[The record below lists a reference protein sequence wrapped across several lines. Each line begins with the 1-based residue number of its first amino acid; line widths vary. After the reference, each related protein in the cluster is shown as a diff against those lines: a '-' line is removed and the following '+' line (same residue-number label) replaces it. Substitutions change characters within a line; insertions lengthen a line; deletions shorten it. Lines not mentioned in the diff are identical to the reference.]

1 MLENLIMSIPIL
13 LVLSSMVTGFSSSKL
28 TNINAGI
35 ISSLFVFICLIFS
48 LVIFYNSFTNENS
61 ILYDDFYK
69 WISISG
75 LNIGMGYLIDKLSS
89 MMMVVVLLISFVV
102 HVYSIGYMRDEK
114 DFKRFFSYIAL
125 FTFSMILLV
134 MSNNLIQL
142 FIGWEGVGLVS
153 YLLIGFFYKKESAIK
168 ANLKAFLINR
178 IGDMFFII
186 GIIMVFVLLDSFDY
200 KTMFSNLKLVD
211 LSNQDYYYGFSYIDI
226 ACFFLFIG
234 AMAKSAQI
242 PLHVWLPD
250 SMEGPTPISALIHA
264 ATMVTAGIFMVARL
278 SPIYIYAE
286 VTTDF
291 ILIIGALTA
300 LFIGVIAIFENDI
313 KKVIAYSTIS
323 QLGYM
328 VSALGINAY
337 TVSFFHLY
345 THAFFKALL
354 FLCAGS
360 VIMSLHHNQ
369 DITKMGGLR
378 KKLPITYFCFL
389 VGTLCIIGFPLTS
402 GFFSKDLILEVML
415 YENTDLSFFVYIL
428 LLIGALITTVYSLRL
443 IFIVFYGK
451 YRGGDIH
458 KIHEESYIILS
469 PLIILATLSLLS
481 GFVIRTFIELPIFMF
496 GVKEIHYEGLL
507 PFISHGILSPA
518 SVTLI
523 VGFLIAKY
531 LYLDNKELL
540 FLSNKYLKK
549 LSMIIKSKYK
559 FDEFFLNCSDFMKAT
574 SYFAATKFD
583 IKIIDSFIVN
593 GLPSKINKLSSYF
606 KSISSGYLY
615 HYAFLIVFSLVVIFG
630 IILSRVL

>member
-1 MLENLIMSIPIL
+1 MEKFIMYIPIL
-13 LVLSSMVTGFSSSKL
+13 LLISSVTTGLLSTRLSNVH
-28 TNINAGI
+28 AGI
-35 ISSLFVFICLIFS
+35 IGSSLVFASLILSLFICFNIFS
-48 LVIFYNSFTNENS
+48 EESNT
-61 ILYDDFYK
+61 LYDDFYQ
-69 WISISG
+69 WIAIDG
-75 LNIGMGYLIDKLSS
+75 LSIGMGFLIDKLSA
-89 MMMVVVLLISFVV
+89 MMTVVVLLISFLV

-114 DFKRFFSYIAL
+114 DFKRFFSYIGL

-134 MSNNLIQL
+134 ISNNLIQL

-186 GIIMVFVLLDSFDY
+186 GIIMVFTLLDSFDY
-200 KTMFSNLKLVD
+200 KTIFLNLEAFDIDKM
-211 LSNQDYYYGFSYIDI
+211 DYIYGFSYLDI

-278 SPIYIYAE
+278 SPIYNFAD

-328 VSALGINAY
+328 VAALGINAY

-360 VIMSLHHNQ
+360 VIMSLHHKQ

-378 KKLPITYFCFL
+378 EKLPITFYCFL
-389 VGTLCIIGFPLTS
+389 IGTLCIIGFPFTS

-415 YENTDLSFFVYIL
+415 YENTNISFFAYSL
-428 LLIGALITTVYSLRL
+428 LLLGALVTTVYSLRL
-443 IFIVFYGK
+443 IFIVFYGN
-451 YRGGDIH
+451 YRGGDLN
-458 KIHEESYIILS
+458 KIHEESYIILT
-469 PLIILATLSLLS
+469 PLIILSFLSLFS
-481 GFVIRTFIELPIFMF
+481 GLTIKTFVDLPIFMF
-496 GVKEIHYEGLL
+496 GVKDIHYEGLI
-507 PFISHGILSPA
+507 PFITHGILSPA

-523 VGFLIAKY
+523 IGFLIAKY
-531 LYLDNKELL
+531 LYLDNKKISILSSK
-540 FLSNKYLKK
+540 FLV
-549 LSMIIKSKYK
+549 MIKNFIKTKYK
-559 FDEFFLNCSDFMKAT
+559 FDEFFLSCSDFMKSI
-574 SYFAATKFD
+574 SYHAATKFD
-583 IKIIDSFIVN
+583 IKIIDSFVVN
-593 GLPSKINKLSSYF
+593 GLPRRINRLSSF
-606 KSISSGYLY
+606 FRSISSGYLY

-630 IILSRVL
+630 IILARVL

>member
-1 MLENLIMSIPIL
+1 MENLIMSIPIL
-13 LVLSSMVTGFSSSKL
+13 LVLSSVITGFSSKKL
-28 TNINAGI
+28 NNIRAGI
-35 ISSLFVFICLIFS
+35 ISSMLVFISLVFS
-48 LVIFYNSFTNENS
+48 LIIFYHSFSNVNS
-61 ILYDDFYK
+61 ILYDDFYQ
-69 WISISG
+69 WISING
-75 LNIGMGYLIDKLSS
+75 LNIGMGYLIDKLSA

-102 HVYSIGYMRDEK
+102 HVYSIGYMRDEQ

-186 GIIMVFVLLDSFDY
+186 GIIMIFGMLDSFDY
-200 KTMFSNLKLVD
+200 RTMFSNLKLVD
-211 LSNQDYYYGFSYIDI
+211 INSIDHYYGFSYIDI

-278 SPIYIYAE
+278 SPIYSFAE

-369 DITKMGGLR
+369 DITKMGGL
-378 KKLPITYFCFL
+378 KKRLPITHFCFL

-428 LLIGALITTVYSLRL
+428 LLIGAFVTTVYSLRL

-451 YRGGDIH
+451 YRGGDIQ
-458 KIHEESYIILS
+458 KIEEESYVILS
-469 PLIILATLSLLS
+469 PLIILAALSLLS
-481 GFVIRTFIELPIFMF
+481 GFVIHTFIKLPIFMY
-496 GVKEIHYEGLL
+496 GIKEVHYEGLM
-507 PFISHGILSPA
+507 PFISHGVLSPA
-518 SVTLI
+518 SITLI
-523 VGFLIAKY
+523 AGFFIAKY
-531 LYLDNKELL
+531 LYLDNKKLS
-540 FLSNKYLKK
+540 FLSNKLISKV
-549 LSMIIKSKYK
+549 SMIIKSKYK
-559 FDEFFLNCSDFMKAT
+559 FDEFFLSCSDIMKWV
-574 SYFAATKFD
+574 SHIAATKFD
-583 IKIIDSFIVN
+583 IKVIDSFFVN
-593 GLPSKINKLSSYF
+593 GLPRKINKLSGYF

-630 IILSRVL
+630 IILTRVL